1 MFEEE
6 MKMRCPRCGSE
17 MYVDDHRK
25 YDLHMCY
32 ECGYMEGRS
41 YGASPAGTKARKL
54 TNFERL
60 RSMNENEAIVF
71 ISAGMN
77 VDETLLRNWMAK
89 SFA

>member
-1 MFEEE
+1 
-6 MKMRCPRCGSE
+6 MKCPRCGSE

-41 YGASPAGTKARKL
+41 YGEAPVGAKARKL

-71 ISAGMN
+71 IAASMH
-77 VDETLLRNWMAK
+77 VDESLLRNWMAK

>member
-1 MFEEE
+1 
-6 MKMRCPRCGSE
+6 MKCPRCGSE

-41 YGASPAGTKARKL
+41 FEAPVNTKARNL
-54 TNFERL
+54 TNVER
-60 RSMNENEAIVF
+60 RHSMNESEAIVF
-71 ISAGMN
+71 IAAGMN

>member
-1 MFEEE
+1 
-6 MKMRCPRCGSE
+6 MKCPRCGSE

-41 YGASPAGTKARKL
+41 YGEAPVGAKARKL

-60 RSMNENEAIVF
+60 RSMNEIEAIGF
-71 ISAGMN
+71 IAAGMH
-77 VDETLLRNWMAK
+77 VDESLLRNWMAK

>member
-1 MFEEE
+1 
-6 MKMRCPRCGSE
+6 MKCPRCGSE

-41 YGASPAGTKARKL
+41 YGAVPTGGQGRKV
-54 TNFERL
+54 TNYERL
-60 RSMNENEAIVF
+60 RSMNENEAIAF
-71 ISAGMN
+71 ISTGMG
-77 VDETLLRNWMAK
+77 VDENVLRNWMAK

>member
-1 MFEEE
+1 
-6 MKMRCPRCGSE
+6 
-17 MYVDDHRK
+17 
-25 YDLHMCY
+25 
-32 ECGYMEGRS
+32 MEGRS
-41 YGASPAGTKARKL
+41 YEGPVNTKARKL

>member
-1 MFEEE
+1 
-6 MKMRCPRCGSE
+6 

-41 YGASPAGTKARKL
+41 YGANPAGTKARQL

-60 RSMNENEAIVF
+60 RSMNENEAIAF
-71 ISAGMN
+71 ISTGMH
-77 VDETLLRNWMAK
+77 VDESLLRNWMAK

>member
-1 MFEEE
+1 
-6 MKMRCPRCGSE
+6 MKCPRCGSE

-41 YGASPAGTKARKL
+41 YEGPVSTKARKL

-77 VDETLLRNWMAK
+77 VYETLLRNWMAK

>member
-1 MFEEE
+1 
-6 MKMRCPRCGSE
+6 MKCPRCGSE

-41 YGASPAGTKARKL
+41 FEAPVNTKARKL

-77 VDETLLRNWMAK
+77 VDETMLRNWMAK

>member
-1 MFEEE
+1 
-6 MKMRCPRCGSE
+6 
-17 MYVDDHRK
+17 
-25 YDLHMCY
+25 
-32 ECGYMEGRS
+32 MEGRS

>member
-1 MFEEE
+1 
-6 MKMRCPRCGSE
+6 MKCPRCGSE
-17 MYVDDHRK
+17 MYVDNHRK

-41 YGASPAGTKARKL
+41 YEGPVNTKARKL

>member
-1 MFEEE
+1 
-6 MKMRCPRCGSE
+6 MKCPRCGSE

-25 YDLHMCY
+25 YDLLMCY

-41 YGASPAGTKARKL
+41 YGGPVSTKARKL